1 VIIFILLLVPSIL
14 FDWAYVRAMEREDVR
29 VTLRNDLR
37 AAIGNARV
45 KINVSP
51 TALYFYTA
59 MPAADPLTADH
70 QSIALRD
77 QSTLANYFIIGFER
91 PLSVS
96 QLTFQ
101 VRNIEA
107 SGNFKYVRMY
117 YSAPSIFGKTV
128 DLSRFP
134 PDMIYPFPTILLF
147 RSIGQG

>member
-1 VIIFILLLVPSIL
+1 
-14 FDWAYVRAMEREDVR
+14 
-29 VTLRNDLR
+29 
-37 AAIGNARV
+37 V

-70 QSIALRD
+70 QSVALRD
-77 QSTLANYFIIGFER
+77 QSALADYFIIGFER

-117 YSAPSIFGKTV
+117 YSAPSIFGNTV